1 MDKLTMKSQGTDQIN
16 TNAIALLF
24 PNVMTEVKG
33 EDGKL
38 RRVIDFDLLKQE
50 LSPHIVEGEK
60 ERYQLTWPGKKE
72 AILQANQPVE
82 KTLRPIQADSSN
94 WNNTHNM
101 YIEGDNL
108 DVLKLLQESYLN
120 KIKCIY
126 IDPPYNTGN
135 DFIYRDDYSQTV
147 EQYAEASGQVNGE
160 GLRYFHNTESNG
172 RFHSDWL
179 TMIYPRLKLARNL
192 LNEQGVIFISVDDH
206 EVDNLKKVCDELFGE
221 MNFIEQL
228 VWKRRA
234 TPPNDRIIGRNH
246 EYIVVYAKN
255 ASQVQLYLQPRSE
268 ELNARYRNPD
278 HDPRGRWVASDL
290 SANGKGGRL
299 VESCIYPILHPQ
311 TGEGFMPPANKCW
324 LYNKE
329 KMDELLA
336 DGRIGFREN
345 SGAPYLKRYLSEVR
359 DGVTLPTIIENGG
372 FSFDSAKELK
382 ALFDKDTFEFPKPTS
397 LLKILLKTGTID
409 DDIVL
414 DFFSGSASTADAVM
428 QLNAEDG
435 GNRKYILVQL
445 PEPCADRSEA
455 RRAGY
460 ETICDIGKE
469 RIRRAARKI
478 KVETDA
484 EIDYGFRVYRIDSSN
499 MKEVYYVPEQLEQQF
514 VLELESNIKEDRSN
528 EDLLIQVMLE
538 LGLELSLP
546 MVIKE
551 IEGRQVYVVAG
562 NSLVCCFEERITRN
576 VMKEIAKEKPIRAV
590 FRDSSFASD
599 ADRIHVEEMFK
610 SLSAGTEIKV
620 I

>member
-1 MDKLTMKSQGTDQIN
+1 MDKLTMKSFNKEQFNI
-16 TNAIALLF
+16 NAIAQLF
-24 PNVMTEVKG
+24 PNVMTEVRSDDG
-33 EDGKL
+33 EL
-38 RRVIDFDLLKQE
+38 TRVIDFDLLKQE
-50 LSPHIVEGEK
+50 LSTHIVEGEK
-60 ERYQLTWPGKKE
+60 ERYQLIWPGKKE
-72 AILQANQPVE
+72 AIRQANHPID
-82 KTLRPIQADSSN
+82 KTLRPVQADSLG
-94 WNNTHNM
+94 WENTQNV

-135 DFIYRDDYSQTV
+135 DFIYRDDYRQTS
-147 EQYAEASGQVNGE
+147 EQYAKESGQVDEE
-160 GLRYFHNTESNG
+160 GIRLFQNTESNG

-179 TMIYPRLKLARNL
+179 TMIFPRLKLARNL

-206 EVDNLKKVCDELFGE
+206 EIDNLKKVCNEIFGE

-255 ASQVQLYLQPRSE
+255 ASQVQLFLQPRSE

-299 VESCIYPILHPQ
+299 VKSCVYPILHPH

-372 FSFDSAKELK
+372 FSFDSAKEVK
-382 ALFDKDTFEFPKPTS
+382 ALFDKDMFEFPKPTS
-397 LLKILLKTGTID
+397 LLKILLKTGSVN

-435 GNRKYILVQL
+435 GNRKYIMVQL
-445 PEPCADRSEA
+445 AEPCADRSEA

-460 ETICDIGKE
+460 ETICDIGKD

-478 KVETDA
+478 KAETEA
-484 EIDYGFRVYRIDSSN
+484 EIDYGFRVFRVDFSN
-499 MKEVYYVPEQLEQQF
+499 MKDAYYVPEQLEQQF
-514 VLELESNIKEDRSN
+514 LLDLESNIKEDRSS

-546 MVIKE
+546 IEIKE
-551 IEGRQVYVVAG
+551 IEGRPVYRVAG
-562 NSLVCCFEERITRN
+562 NLLVCCFEERITRN
-576 VMKEIAKEKPIRAV
+576 MMKEIASEMPHQAV
-590 FRDSSFASD
+590 FLDCSFAND
-599 ADRIHVEEMFK
+599 ADRIYVEELFQ
-610 SLSAGTEIKV
+610 SLSSGTEIKV
-620 I
+620 L